1 VIRLIATDLDGT
13 VVRPDGSMSPRM
25 VAALRAV
32 EAAGLR
38 LVIVTGRPPRW
49 MHPVVEATGHRG
61 TAVCGNG
68 AFVYDLHAERITE
81 RFPLSVADAVKSV
94 QLVRSVLPRAAF
106 AIETGEEYAH
116 APDYRP
122 YWPSPEG
129 TRVGPIEELLSVP
142 IGKLLVRDDLTGDEM
157 HALVEPVLAGLAQVT
172 HSVGDN
178 EGLIEVSA
186 PGVTKAHTLQ
196 VVADEWGIEA
206 SEVVAFGDGL
216 NDVEMLAWAGRSY
229 AMADGHSAAKR
240 VADATVASVTEDGV
254 AAELEALLSGMGMTQ
269 T

>member
-32 EAAGLR
+32 EASGIR

-49 MHPVVEATGHRG
+49 MHPVVEATGHLG

-68 AFVYDLHAERITE
+68 AFVYDLHAERIIE
-81 RFPLSVADAVKSV
+81 RFTLTVEAAAESVERI
-94 QLVRSVLPRAAF
+94 RSLLPHAAF

-122 YWPSPEG
+122 YWPTPPG
-129 TRVGPIEELLSVP
+129 TRVAPIEELLSVP

-157 HALVEPVLAGLAQVT
+157 HALVEPALAGLAQVT

-196 VVADEWGIEA
+196 VVADEWGIDA
-206 SEVVAFGDGL
+206 AEVVAFGDGL

-229 AMADGHSAAKR
+229 AMANAHPAALA
-240 VADATVASVTEDGV
+240 VAGGVVPPVQDDGV
-254 AAELEALLSGMGMTQ
+254 AAVLEDLLL
-269 T
+269 

>member
-81 RFPLSVADAVKSV
+81 RFPLSVTDAAMSV
-94 QLVRSVLPRAAF
+94 QRVRSVLPRAAF

-122 YWPSPEG
+122 YWPPPPG
-129 TRVGPIEELLSVP
+129 TRVAPIEELLSVP

-157 HALVEPVLAGLAQVT
+157 HALVEPVLAGIAQVT

-196 VVADEWGIEA
+196 VVADEWGIDA

-216 NDVEMLAWAGRSY
+216 NDVEMLAWAGHSF
-229 AMADGHSAAKR
+229 AMADGHPAARR
-240 VADATVASVTEDGV
+240 VSDATVASVAEDGV
-254 AAELEALLSGMGMTQ
+254 AAQLEALLSAMEN
-269 T
+269 